1 MQTPLTHVVH
11 DDLKARSVPNAPRDP
26 LRVTCAVSPPSSNP
40 FSRGQAIGR
49 TPGGISVATGSG
61 IGGGARRWPPFTVGM
76 DPPSERGASV
86 ESDGSPPIGGAQP
99 SPWTGT
105 AEGGPGPGSPDPR
118 GAGALPPFPDWA
130 LWPLG
135 TRPTGSRRLIPSPL
149 GSQAPRMEKE
159 FKHQFIALQPAHDRW
174 QWAHPGGT
182 AASEPL
188 VTGRKSRVY

>member
-1 MQTPLTHVVH
+1 MDTGRHFSGH
-11 DDLKARSVPNAPRDP
+11 R
-26 LRVTCAVSPPSSNP
+26 LRH
-40 FSRGQAIGR
+40 
-49 TPGGISVATGSG
+49 
-61 IGGGARRWPPFTVGM
+61 RRWCEALASFTVGM

-86 ESDGSPPIGGAQP
+86 ESDRSPPIGGAQP

-135 TRPTGSRRLIPSPL
+135 TRPTGSRRLIPSPF

-159 FKHQFIALQPAHDRW
+159 FEHQFTALQPAHDRW

-188 VTGRKSRVY
+188 VTGRKSRIYCSPPPLSMGARSKTPNGRLKPQLVLTPVDTTVLPTHTLL